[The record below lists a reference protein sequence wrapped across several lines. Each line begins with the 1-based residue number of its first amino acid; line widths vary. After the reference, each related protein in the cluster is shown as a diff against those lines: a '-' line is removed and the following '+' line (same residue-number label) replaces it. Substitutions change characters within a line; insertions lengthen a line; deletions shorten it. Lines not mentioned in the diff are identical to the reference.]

1 MSEEKENLPL
11 FDGEEELLDIPA
23 AEKETACSDTDSAA
37 GRQTL
42 QRNLLRKEI

>member
-23 AEKETACSDTDSAA
+23 AEKRLPE
-37 GRQTL
+37 
-42 QRNLLRKEI
+42 